1 MNNSLIMW
9 ALTIWIPILMCAL
22 NANEAKF
29 KKNIAV
35 GVTLPLAAREDAG
48 VLGLL
53 RGFKREQLVLCLGM
67 MALGVALAALTWP
80 ELSFLPYFLWIDL
93 LIVVQFVSYARWNGK
108 LKALKRARGWTVPAV
123 RAASV
128 TAAAETAK
136 RPGAGWFIAAAVA
149 AAVPAA
155 LDRSLWYMYLLLA
168 AMALACWPASRYL
181 YRNRAETVDENEAVT
196 AALTRVRRRA
206 WDRVWLICAW
216 MMAAVNVGMW
226 LSSTALPGSQALFI
240 LTLVLSLG
248 VCAAAVAIEFRV
260 RRVQEKLTAGSGEG
274 FYVDEDDRWLF
285 GQLYYD
291 QNDSRA
297 IVNNRTGV
305 NSTVNLAR
313 PAGKAVMIFMALLLA
328 AMPVMGVI
336 MDTAFDTPEPLRVED
351 GVLTAASFGKDYLL
365 PLADI
370 ESAEVLDELPKGMTR
385 VMGTGAD
392 RLLKGQFQTPWGRAT
407 LCLDPRTGPWLKVT
421 MADGKLY
428 LLGGGASGAAAVLE
442 MIGG

>member
-1 MNNSLIMW
+1 MNSLIMW
-9 ALTIWIPILMCAL
+9 GLTIWIPILMCVL

-35 GVTLPLAAREDAG
+35 GVTFPRAAREDQE

-53 RGFKREQLVLCLGM
+53 RGFKREQLILCLGM
-67 MALGVALAALTWP
+67 MALGAALAALTWP

-108 LKALKRARGWTVPAV
+108 LKAVKRAHGWAVPTV

-128 TAAAETAK
+128 TAAAEPAK
-136 RPGAGWFIAAAVA
+136 RPGAGWFIAAAVV

-168 AMALACWPASRYL
+168 AMALACWPAGRYL
-181 YRNRAETVDENEAVT
+181 YRNRAETVDEDEAVT

-216 MMAAVNVGMW
+216 MMAAVNLGIW
-226 LSSTALPGSQALFI
+226 LSGTALPGSQALFI
-240 LTLVLSLG
+240 LTLVLALA

-260 RRVQEKLTAGSGEG
+260 RHVQEKLTAGSGEG
-274 FYVDEDDRWLF
+274 FYVDEDDKWLF

-313 PAGKAVMIFMALLLA
+313 PAGKAVMLFVALLLA

-336 MDTAFDTPEPLRVED
+336 MDAAFDTPAPLRVED
-351 GVLTAASFGKDYLL
+351 GVLTAESFGKDYTL
-365 PLADI
+365 PLDNIAD
-370 ESAEVLDELPKGMTR
+370 AEVLDTLPKGMTR

-421 MADGKLY
+421 MADGTQY
-428 LLGGGASGAAAVLE
+428 LLGGGESDVPAVLGE
-442 MIGG
+442 IGG